1 MSGRDLDLRSEPV
14 SENALQGRALEV
26 VVRSPLGS
34 EVPGA
39 AWLAKLGTRGRGAGG
54 IPVGTGSPW
63 MVFEAR
69 RPEAVPRDE
78 ERGPGLSS
86 RKRKGQHGPLQRW
99 PT

>member
-39 AWLAKLGTRGRGAGG
+39 AWLAKLGTRGQGG
-54 IPVGTGSPW
+54 GRYACGNRQPMDGV
-63 MVFEAR
+63 
-69 RPEAVPRDE
+69 
-78 ERGPGLSS
+78 
-86 RKRKGQHGPLQRW
+86 
-99 PT
+99 